1 MATVFAA
8 TESSVLLDGT
18 PIEGVQS
25 VEYRMRQERHPV
37 YQLNSTERVG
47 VVAGASSV
55 EGRIRV
61 ASRSSELESASAKP
75 RFDLLVTF
83 GKGPDAPQVA
93 FNDCVLTEKTFELSV
108 SGRGEAV
115 YVFSAVRMSES

>member
-61 ASRSSELESASAKP
+61 ASRSSELESAAMKA

-93 FNDCVLTEKTFELSV
+93 FNDCVLTDKTFELSV

-115 YVFSAVRMSES
+115 YAFSAVRMSES